1 MSSDD
6 MLGMSRRARPGS
18 APQGVGPDA
27 AWGPAGGGD
36 RGLKSRENLSVVKQ
50 TLPPK
55 APGQPQQIS
64 EILGDPE
71 ASLERLLKETIAPEG
86 AKKTAEAL
94 NAIKVERAGN
104 TYYEYQ
110 WRTTFPSGA
119 KLRSFS
125 SCALGPADRRGNR
138 NLYTLTAVLPES
150 EVVDG
155 QGAAPLIPEII
166 EGFIVQPESD

>member
-1 MSSDD
+1 M
-6 MLGMSRRARPGS
+6 R
-18 APQGVGPDA
+18 Q
-27 AWGPAGGGD
+27 
-36 RGLKSRENLSVVKQ
+36 
-50 TLPPK
+50 
-55 APGQPQQIS
+55 
-64 EILGDPE
+64 
-71 ASLERLLKETIAPEG
+71 
-86 AKKTAEAL
+86 
-94 NAIKVERAGN
+94 
-104 TYYEYQ
+104 EYQ

-138 NLYTLTAVLPES
+138 ISDPLQPAFQFIFSRVHVVCCRGNLYTLTAVLPES